1 MVTPGEATVRNRQT
15 RLPLCTRS
23 NILGLKCDFYHP
35 SLLKVWSANCLTAFT
50 SVINHGDFTAQN
62 TKEQYYLP
70 KEHRRKNI
78 IIFILLKNKSKK
90 PIQLRF
96 YMAQTYLGKR
106 ENKPYW
112 S

>member
-1 MVTPGEATVRNRQT
+1 MFAIIHYNSHFSYQ
-15 RLPLCTRS
+15 
-23 NILGLKCDFYHP
+23 
-35 SLLKVWSANCLTAFT
+35 
-50 SVINHGDFTAQN
+50 
-62 TKEQYYLP
+62 KEQYYLP

-90 PIQLRF
+90 PIQLRS